1 MPRIALGGFQHE
13 TNTFAPR
20 PTPYEE
26 FEIPGGWPPMARG
39 AALFPTIEATSTPI
53 GGALAEAQAAGLQ
66 PVPLS
71 WCMATPANRVT
82 DDAFTRIRAMLLE
95 ELDAVLAD
103 GPLDGVY
110 LDLHGAAVTDSHE
123 DAEGALIAAVRERIG
138 DLPLAVSIDL
148 HANVTRAMVA
158 GADLIDAYRH
168 YPHTDMRA
176 TGARAL
182 RGLAARIAHGRP
194 FARRFRQYDCLLA
207 INWQCTLVAPG
218 AEILAEID
226 RLAAAGDVT
235 VSFAPGFP
243 LADIAEAG
251 PSLAV
256 FGPDAARVEEV
267 FSTLDS
273 LIEARLPDYAGT
285 LWSPEDAIAHAMA
298 QPEDG
303 KGPVVLADTQDN
315 PGGGGE
321 ADTTGVLQALIDAD
335 AQGALVAIIKDPE
348 AAAAAHAAGLGAE
361 LDLALGGGSGLPDI
375 APVRARFTVEA
386 LTDGFTIATG
396 PMQKGNQLKFGPTAV
411 LRTGGVRVIVTSRK
425 AQVADLAVITHTGLD
440 PAAQRVLVVKSS
452 VHFRAAFAPIAREIL
467 SVLAPGPVT
476 ADLTALPFRHLRPGV
491 ALGPGGPLF
500 TGPPSSGQAG
510 QG

>member
-1 MPRIALGGFQHE
+1 MARIALGGFQHE

-20 PTPYEE
+20 PTPFEE
-26 FEIPGGWPPMARG
+26 FEIPGGWPPLSRG
-39 AALFPTIEATSTPI
+39 AALFDTIRDTSTPI
-53 GGALAEAQAAGLQ
+53 AGALAEARAGGHD

-82 DDAFTRIRAMLLE
+82 DDAFGRIRAMLLE
-95 ELDAVLAD
+95 ELDAALAA

-110 LDLHGAAVTDSHE
+110 LDLHGAAVTDSEE
-123 DAEGALIAAVRERIG
+123 DAEGALIAAVRARIG

-148 HANVTRAMVA
+148 HANVTQAMVA

-182 RGLAARIAHGRP
+182 RGLLARIGHGRP
-194 FARRFRQYDCLLA
+194 LARRFRQYPCLLA
-207 INWQCTLVAPG
+207 INWQCTLMTPG
-218 AEILAEID
+218 ADILAEID
-226 RLAAAGDVT
+226 RLGAAEDVT
-235 VSFAPGFP
+235 ISFAPGFP

-256 FGPDAARVEEV
+256 FGPDDRRVEEV
-267 FSTLDS
+267 FATLDRM
-273 LIEARLPDYAGT
+273 IEAHLPDYAGT
-285 LWSPEDAIAHAMA
+285 LWSPSEAIAHAMA
-298 QPEDG
+298 QPDDG
-303 KGPVVLADTQDN
+303 AGPVVLADTQDN

-335 AQGALVAIIKDPE
+335 AQGALVAIIKDPD
-348 AAAAAHAAGLGAE
+348 AAAAAHAAGIGAE
-361 LDLALGGGSGLPDI
+361 IPLALGAGSGWPEVQ
-375 APVRARFTVEA
+375 PVHARFTVEA
-386 LTDGFTIATG
+386 LTDGFTTGTG

-452 VHFRAAFAPIAREIL
+452 VHFRAAFTPIAREIL
-467 SVLAPGPVT
+467 AVLAPGPVT
-476 ADLTALPFRHLRPGV
+476 ADLAALPFRHLRAGV
-491 ALGPGGPLF
+491 ALGPGGPVF
-500 TGPPSSGQAG
+500 VGPA
-510 QG
+510 